1 MTLSEE
7 LLALGVAPGGVLL
20 AHISFRAVRPVEN
33 GPTGLVSAL
42 REALGPDGTLVMPSW
57 GADDDTPFDPRS
69 TPAAPDLGVTADVFW
84 RLPGVR
90 RSNHAFA
97 FAAAGPAAEA
107 ILRDGL
113 PLPPHVPASPAG
125 RVHDHDGQVLLLG
138 PGHDANTTL
147 HLAELIAKVPYGVPH
162 HCTVLDGGVAK
173 RIDYLENDHCCERFA
188 LADDWL
194 RAASLQREGRL
205 GSATARLM
213 RSRDVVRV
221 ALEAL
226 AADSMV
232 FLHPAAAGC
241 EECDRARQSA
251 RE

>member
-1 MTLSEE
+1 
-7 LLALGVAPGGVLL
+7 
-20 AHISFRAVRPVEN
+20 
-33 GPTGLVSAL
+33 
-42 REALGPDGTLVMPSW
+42 MPEQ
-57 GADDDTPFDPRS
+57 TK
-69 TPAAPDLGVTADVFW
+69 V
-84 RLPGVR
+84 RLPNNLAWARGRFKVRLDVPECPPATAVKTTKHGV
-90 RSNHAFA
+90 S
-97 FAAAGPAAEA
+97 GY
-107 ILRDGL
+107 
-113 PLPPHVPASPAG
+113 HVEVSG
-125 RVHDHDGQVLLLG
+125 DLLHDHDGQVLLLG